1 MSLHPLKKSD
11 QDKRWVKGRIGRS
24 IRIHPEYHLIVT
36 EGTKTEPEYFGA
48 IKNIINN
55 RYRERI
61 HLEVFGEGTNTI
73 GLFERA
79 RDYAENDP
87 NGCRHVW
94 VVYDKDDF
102 PEENFDSVVELC
114 KQHSSSDRT
123 YHAIWSNHA

>member
-11 QDKRWVKGRIGRS
+11 QDKRWVKGRIDRS

-48 IKNIINN
+48 IKTIINN

-79 RDYAENDP
+79 
-87 NGCRHVW
+87 
-94 VVYDKDDF
+94 
-102 PEENFDSVVELC
+102 
-114 KQHSSSDRT
+114 
-123 YHAIWSNHA
+123 AIMLKMIPMVADMFG